1 MSTTEQQIL
10 DLIRSGQIAMCLID
24 LPGHIYQANAT
35 FLDLVGATQ
44 EDVQTGLS
52 LHEFLNLPQRSP
64 RDEQEPQVGQWMAT
78 FERELQRRDG
88 SRLPVLVEFSW
99 LENASDRY
107 VAKIVELVKYQAL
120 HAAAIIESSDD
131 AIIGKDLNGI
141 IVSWNKGAE
150 RLYGYRAQE
159 VVGQPISLLI
169 PPELS
174 NDLPGI
180 MSRLQRGERITQHET
195 VRMKK
200 DGTRVAVSVT
210 ISPIRESSGTII
222 GASSIARDI
231 TDRQQMED
239 MIRKNEELVQQY
251 RRVQEVNRLKS
262 EFLANMSHE
271 LRTPLNAIIGFT
283 EMIYDGFVGQTSDAQ
298 HEYLG
303 DVLSSSRHL
312 LQLIS
317 DVLDLA
323 KIEAGKMTF
332 QPEPVD
338 LDELVGEVCNI
349 LRPLTAGKRLH
360 MEVEIDSWPGVVTV
374 DPAKLK
380 QVLYNYLSNAIKFT
394 PEEGQITIRMQA
406 EGEDTFRLEVED
418 SGRGIQPEDLGRL
431 FVEFQQLDAGLTK
444 QYQGAGLGLALTRRI
459 VEAQGGRVGV
469 HSTPHRGSTFFAILP
484 RIAPVMVERE
494 EEEDVAEP
502 MFSLP
507 SRADAPSV
515 LIVEDEPKDR
525 RQLIQAFTEAGYHV
539 EVAAT
544 GTQAIAQCRQRR
556 FDVITL
562 DLLLPDLSGWDV
574 LRAIRGEEPNREV
587 PVIVITLIAEKE
599 VGLGFPIHDVLNKPV
614 TLEQIFSSLERIKK
628 SPDLS

>member
-1 MSTTEQQIL
+1 L
-10 DLIRSGQIAMCLID
+10 
-24 LPGHIYQANAT
+24 H
-35 FLDLVGATQ
+35 
-44 EDVQTGLS
+44 TGLS
-52 LHEFLNLPQRSP
+52 LHEFLNLPNRRQG
-64 RDEQEPQVGQWMAT
+64 DEQEPQALQLGRWTAT
-78 FERELQRRDG
+78 FERELLRRDG
-88 SRLPVLVEFSW
+88 SRLPVLVEFSS

-107 VAKIVELVKYQAL
+107 VAKMVDLVEHQRTQRYAL
-120 HAAAIIESSDD
+120 HSAAIIESSDD
-131 AIIGKDLNGI
+131 AIIGKDLDGI
-141 IVSWNKGAE
+141 IVSWNRGAE
-150 RLYGYRAQE
+150 QLYGYRAQE
-159 VVGQPISLLI
+159 VVGKPISLLI

-174 NDLPGI
+174 DELPGI
-180 MSRLQRGERITQHET
+180 LSRLRRGERITHYET
-195 VRMKK
+195 VRVTK

-210 ISPIRESSGTII
+210 MSPIRDSSGTSI

-332 QPEPVD
+332 LPEPVD

-494 EEEDVAEP
+494 EEDVAEP

-525 RQLIQAFTEAGYHV
+525 RQLIQAFTEAGYNV

>member
-10 DLIRSGQIAMCLID
+10 DLARSGQIAICLID
-24 LPGHIYQANAT
+24 LPGHIYQANAA

-52 LHEFLNLPQRSP
+52 LHEFLNLPQRSQ
-64 RDEQEPQVGQWMAT
+64 RDEQEPHELQVSQWMAT
-78 FERELQRRDG
+78 FKRELLRRDG

-107 VAKIVELVKYQAL
+107 IAKIVELVKYQAL

-174 NDLPGI
+174 DDLPGI
-180 MSRLQRGERITQHET
+180 LSRLQRGERITQYET

-200 DGTRVAVSVT
+200 DGTGVAVSVT

-231 TDRQQMED
+231 TDRQRMED
-239 MIRKNEELVQQY
+239 LSRKNEELVQQY

-271 LRTPLNAIIGFT
+271 LRTPLNALIGFT

-323 KIEAGKMTF
+323 KIEAGTR
-332 QPEPVD
+332 PV
-338 LDELVGEVCNI
+338 
-349 LRPLTAGKRLH
+349 
-360 MEVEIDSWPGVVTV
+360 
-374 DPAKLK
+374 
-380 QVLYNYLSNAIKFT
+380 
-394 PEEGQITIRMQA
+394 QA
-406 EGEDTFRLEVED
+406 D
-418 SGRGIQPEDLGRL
+418 
-431 FVEFQQLDAGLTK
+431 
-444 QYQGAGLGLALTRRI
+444 
-459 VEAQGGRVGV
+459 
-469 HSTPHRGSTFFAILP
+469 
-484 RIAPVMVERE
+484 
-494 EEEDVAEP
+494 
-502 MFSLP
+502 
-507 SRADAPSV
+507 
-515 LIVEDEPKDR
+515 
-525 RQLIQAFTEAGYHV
+525 
-539 EVAAT
+539 
-544 GTQAIAQCRQRR
+544 
-556 FDVITL
+556 
-562 DLLLPDLSGWDV
+562 
-574 LRAIRGEEPNREV
+574 
-587 PVIVITLIAEKE
+587 
-599 VGLGFPIHDVLNKPV
+599 
-614 TLEQIFSSLERIKK
+614 
-628 SPDLS
+628 